1 MLLSLFANFEPK
13 PQHEWISKETEPIER
28 NISKVFCQCI
38 KSKLV
43 AKGSELTFEPTV
55 GNFDQEFIDNWYSS
69 LKKFSVTLMVLIV
82 TFHDKAIKKTNDK
95 TDQTDSILK
104 PTLEKTKQEKLKKLH
119 QMKPQKRKFCVKV
132 SSRNTTNLNTT
143 PNLLFQWRVKLTK
156 MRT

>member
-1 MLLSLFANFEPK
+1 
-13 PQHEWISKETEPIER
+13 
-28 NISKVFCQCI
+28 
-38 KSKLV
+38 
-43 AKGSELTFEPTV
+43 
-55 GNFDQEFIDNWYSS
+55 
-69 LKKFSVTLMVLIV
+69 MVLIV

-143 PNLLFQWRVKLTK
+143 PNLLFQ
-156 MRT
+156 